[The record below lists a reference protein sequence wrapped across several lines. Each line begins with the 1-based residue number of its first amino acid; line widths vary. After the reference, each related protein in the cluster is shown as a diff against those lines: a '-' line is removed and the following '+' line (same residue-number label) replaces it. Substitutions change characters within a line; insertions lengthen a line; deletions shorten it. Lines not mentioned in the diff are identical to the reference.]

1 MLNILWSSLCKV
13 WQTSK
18 GGSSQ
23 YYHRK
28 GGGRASQCGYGRWV
42 LKDKKIKVLWKK
54 GIVGQGERLCT
65 STESKNLHILDICIQ
80 DGWDLKCKGIIAK
93 YKANRSWN
101 TGPHMPC
108 SGLWTFPVGCVVNML
123 NLIPL
128 TLNFGNNGETW
139 LTQETTWDKII
150 RMLLQ

>member
-1 MLNILWSSLCKV
+1 MLNIIWSSLCKV

-18 GGSSQ
+18 GGSGQ
-23 YYHRK
+23 FYHRK
-28 GGGRASQCGYGRWV
+28 GGGRASQCGCGRWV
-42 LKDKKIKVLWKK
+42 LKDEKIKVLLKK

-65 STESKNLHILDICIQ
+65 STEGKNLRILDICIR
-80 DGWDLKCKGIIAK
+80 DDWDSKCKKIIAR

-101 TGPHMPC
+101 T
-108 SGLWTFPVGCVVNML
+108 VVNML

-128 TLNFGNNGETW
+128 KLNSGSNVETW

-150 RMLLQ
+150 RILLQ